1 MWKDYKVIDADAHM
15 HEPIDMWE
23 RHLEPRYRDRAPKV
37 AYMNG
42 TFMVYEP
49 DGKIISKDE
58 KQVKGPPKD
67 SFEIMGRSTGKPY
80 RNGGRRDQTRIW
92 TVMAGT
98 CRCFFRLAATA
109 ISDAP

>member
-15 HEPIDMWE
+15 HEPKDMWE

-58 KQVKGPPKD
+58 KQLKAPPIERRRVAVLVRGNGC
-67 SFEIMGRSTGKPY
+67 SLPRPLQHYGKT
-80 RNGGRRDQTRIW
+80 QT
-92 TVMAGT
+92 A
-98 CRCFFRLAATA
+98 FDATE
-109 ISDAP
+109 